1 MGMYLNLGNAAF
13 QSIRKTCY
21 VDKSGLIAFMNSTLG
36 TKDKLTCVSRPRRF
50 GKSFAAQMLCAYYD
64 KSCQS
69 KELFMDLDIAKEE
82 SFEKYMNRYDVIYL
96 DITWF
101 ISNCQEMKK
110 VVSFIQE
117 QVIQELRSFY
127 PNAKTEETLPM
138 TLSRINEVS
147 GEKFI
152 IIIDEWDALFREAKD
167 DTELQKE
174 YIQLLR
180 GLFKSSQTDKM
191 IEAAYMTG
199 ILPIKK
205 YGTQSALT
213 DFREYTMIQPK
224 KLARYVGFTEAEVAQ
239 LCETYHMDFED
250 MKMWYDGYRFS
261 REKSV
266 YSPNSVIEAIKN
278 EEYGTYWTETETYES
293 LKSYINM
300 NFDGLRDAIIRML
313 GGQRCKI
320 VTRKFQNDMTSI
332 SSKDDVMTLLIHLG
346 YLAYDSV
353 SQEVSIPNQEVADE
367 FKNVIEDDAGW
378 GIVAKALRDSE
389 QLLDD
394 TLAGR
399 QTIVAERIDEIHA
412 ANTSVLSYNDEN
424 SLSCV
429 ITLAYFS
436 AQRDYKFVR
445 EMPAGNGFA
454 DIVFLPRKHTDKPAL
469 VVELKWNKSAVGAIR
484 QIKEKRYPDALEAYE
499 GSVVLVGINYD
510 KKTKKHDCAIE
521 EYKKG
526 SSI

>member
-1 MGMYLNLGNAAF
+1 MGMYLNLGNAGF

-21 VDKSGLIAFMNSTLG
+21 VDKSGLIAFMNSILG

-69 KELFMDLDIAKEE
+69 KELFIDLDIAKEE
-82 SFEKYMNRYDVIYL
+82 SFEKYINRYNVIYL
-96 DITWF
+96 DIIWF
-101 ISNCQEMKK
+101 ICNCQDRKK
-110 VVSFIQE
+110 VVSFIQK

-127 PNAKTEETLPM
+127 PDAKMEETLPM

-147 GEKFI
+147 GGKFI
-152 IIIDEWDALFREAKD
+152 IIIDEWDALFREEKD
-167 DTELQKE
+167 DTELQKD

-224 KLARYVGFTEAEVAQ
+224 KLARYVGFTEREVAQ

-250 MKMWYDGYRFS
+250 MKMWYDGYTFS
-261 REKSV
+261 REKSI

-278 EEYGTYWTETETYES
+278 EEYSTYWTETETYEN
-293 LKSYINM
+293 LKFYINM

-353 SQEVSIPNQEVADE
+353 KQEVSIPNQEIADE
-367 FKNVIEDDAGW
+367 FKNVIED
-378 GIVAKALRDSE
+378 
-389 QLLDD
+389 
-394 TLAGR
+394 
-399 QTIVAERIDEIHA
+399 
-412 ANTSVLSYNDEN
+412 
-424 SLSCV
+424 
-429 ITLAYFS
+429 IT
-436 AQRDYKFVR
+436 
-445 EMPAGNGFA
+445 
-454 DIVFLPRKHTDKPAL
+454 
-469 VVELKWNKSAVGAIR
+469 
-484 QIKEKRYPDALEAYE
+484 
-499 GSVVLVGINYD
+499 
-510 KKTKKHDCAIE
+510 KKTPAP
-521 EYKKG
+521 
-526 SSI
+526 

>member
-199 ILPIKK
+199 ILPIKNME
-205 YGTQSALT
+205 
-213 DFREYTMIQPK
+213 R
-224 KLARYVGFTEAEVAQ
+224 
-239 LCETYHMDFED
+239 
-250 MKMWYDGYRFS
+250 S
-261 REKSV
+261 R
-266 YSPNSVIEAIKN
+266 
-278 EEYGTYWTETETYES
+278 
-293 LKSYINM
+293 
-300 NFDGLRDAIIRML
+300 
-313 GGQRCKI
+313 
-320 VTRKFQNDMTSI
+320 
-332 SSKDDVMTLLIHLG
+332 H
-346 YLAYDSV
+346 
-353 SQEVSIPNQEVADE
+353 
-367 FKNVIEDDAGW
+367 
-378 GIVAKALRDSE
+378 
-389 QLLDD
+389 
-394 TLAGR
+394 
-399 QTIVAERIDEIHA
+399 
-412 ANTSVLSYNDEN
+412 
-424 SLSCV
+424 
-429 ITLAYFS
+429 
-436 AQRDYKFVR
+436 
-445 EMPAGNGFA
+445 
-454 DIVFLPRKHTDKPAL
+454 
-469 VVELKWNKSAVGAIR
+469 
-484 QIKEKRYPDALEAYE
+484 
-499 GSVVLVGINYD
+499 
-510 KKTKKHDCAIE
+510 
-521 EYKKG
+521 
-526 SSI
+526 

>member
-1 MGMYLNLGNAAF
+1 MGMYLNLGNAGF

-21 VDKSGLIAFMNSTLG
+21 VDKSGLIAFMNSILG

-69 KELFMDLDIAKEE
+69 KELFIDLDIAKEE
-82 SFEKYMNRYDVIYL
+82 SFEKYINRYNVIYL
-96 DITWF
+96 DIIWF
-101 ISNCQEMKK
+101 ICNCQDRKK
-110 VVSFIQE
+110 VVSFIQK

-127 PNAKTEETLPM
+127 PDAKMEETLPM

-147 GEKFI
+147 GGKFI
-152 IIIDEWDALFREAKD
+152 IIIDEWDALFREEKD
-167 DTELQKE
+167 DTELQKD

-224 KLARYVGFTEAEVAQ
+224 KLARYVGFTEREVAQ

-250 MKMWYDGYRFS
+250 MKMWYDGYTFS
-261 REKSV
+261 REKSI

-278 EEYGTYWTETETYES
+278 EEYSTYWTETETYEN
-293 LKSYINM
+293 LKFYINM

-346 YLAYDSV
+346 YLAYESV
-353 SQEVSIPNQEVADE
+353 KQEVSIPNQEIADE
-367 FKNVIEDDAGW
+367 FKNVIED
-378 GIVAKALRDSE
+378 L
-389 QLLDD
+389 
-394 TLAGR
+394 T
-399 QTIVAERIDEIHA
+399 
-412 ANTSVLSYNDEN
+412 
-424 SLSCV
+424 
-429 ITLAYFS
+429 
-436 AQRDYKFVR
+436 
-445 EMPAGNGFA
+445 
-454 DIVFLPRKHTDKPAL
+454 
-469 VVELKWNKSAVGAIR
+469 
-484 QIKEKRYPDALEAYE
+484 
-499 GSVVLVGINYD
+499 
-510 KKTKKHDCAIE
+510 KKTPAP
-521 EYKKG
+521 
-526 SSI
+526 